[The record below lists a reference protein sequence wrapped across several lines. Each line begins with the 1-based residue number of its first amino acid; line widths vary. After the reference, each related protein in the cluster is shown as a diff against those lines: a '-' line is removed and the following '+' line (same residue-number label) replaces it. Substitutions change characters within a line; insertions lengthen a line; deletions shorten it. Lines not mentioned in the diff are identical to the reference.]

1 MSQARWFV
9 GILVVRSRVN
19 DKTGADP
26 LVDLQ
31 YRVIH
36 SVDLEAAYTRALEL
50 GRQAGQSY
58 RNAAG
63 AEVTWEFAGLHDLR
77 EVDDREL
84 SDGSE
89 VYSHMVHG
97 DPNGYVVPKEKLSA
111 FWAEANKHRTA
122 QDLIETG

>member
-9 GILVVRSRVN
+9 GVLVVRSRVN
-19 DKTGADP
+19 DGVAAAP

-36 SVDLEAAYTRALEL
+36 AVDLEAAYMRALEL

-77 EVDDREL
+77 EVDDHEL

-89 VYSHMVHG
+89 VYSHIVHG

-122 QDLIETG
+122 QDLMENE